1 VEDLSQYLDEFLAD
15 ARDRID
21 SLSNAIL
28 SLEKIVKEGGSED
41 EKKAM
46 IDQIFRDAHTLKG
59 TAATMGFMRLSEV
72 AHKMENL
79 FELVR
84 SGKIEPT
91 PGLIDVLLEFL
102 DAIESMVDSIEES
115 GSEGDLDIEEL
126 FKKAQRFFEG
136 SEPVEKAT
144 PSTQPREHITEEKE
158 EIRQPEGADVKV
170 EKTTSSGEDMG
181 LPKYRIKVYFHKD
194 AQLRGVRAFLI
205 LSDLEELGEIIET
218 KPDRETIEDGKA
230 DVDVLE
236 FLVATN
242 EDPERLKH
250 VVMRH
255 PEVERVEV
263 EEYRPTPGQ
272 ETRAYTVTVYLQKD
286 APLKGVRSYLILQDI
301 QKLGAIQRTIP
312 DTAAIQDGNLTDDHY
327 FKVSMVSGVP
337 PDDIVKTVRRHPDV
351 EDVRVEGGDSSKVKT
366 KETREE
372 LKGPEQQVEKKAE
385 GKPKTHQT
393 AKTPKV
399 KVSKII
405 KVDVSHLDRLM
416 NLVGELVINKGRLE
430 QIAERL
436 GDRELLET
444 LSTLSRLLTELQD
457 DIMEMRLTPVAEV
470 FNKFPRMVR
479 ELARKMGKDVEFI
492 VEGAEIEVDRTILD
506 KLGDV
511 LVHLLRNAVDHGI
524 EPPEERE
531 KLGKPRAGKLEL
543 IAKREKSHVEI
554 IVRDDGRGI
563 DPEKIKRKAIE
574 KGLITPEQATEM
586 SNEEAINLIFLPG
599 FSTKEQ
605 VTDVSGRGVGMDVVK
620 DVVKSLNG
628 TISVKSEV
636 GKGST
641 FVLKLPISMAIIQ
654 ALLIEVQG
662 EVYAV
667 PINNILESIE
677 IKRENLK
684 SIGGKHV
691 IVLRGEIIPVIMLHE
706 LFGLPVPEK
715 DEFPAIVVDLGAQ
728 KVAIGVDELLHKK
741 DIVIKSLG
749 KMLAHV
755 SGFAG
760 ATILGDGSVVPII
773 EINGL
778 LGGGGSGI

>member
-1 VEDLSQYLDEFLAD
+1 MEDLSQYLDEFLAD

-28 SLEKIVKEGGSED
+28 TLEKIVKEGGSEE

-59 TAATMGFMRLSEV
+59 TAATMGFMKLSEV

-79 FELVR
+79 FDLVR
-84 SGKIEPT
+84 SGKVEPT
-91 PGLIDVLLEFL
+91 PDLIDVLLEFL
-102 DAIESMVDSIEES
+102 DVIEGMVDSIEEN
-115 GSEGDLDIEEL
+115 GNEGDFDIEGL
-126 FKKAQRFFEG
+126 FSKAQRFFERI
-136 SEPVEKAT
+136 E
-144 PSTQPREHITEEKE
+144 
-158 EIRQPEGADVKV
+158 
-170 EKTTSSGEDMG
+170 GEDTKKTRSTG
-181 LPKYRIKVYFHKD
+181 SAKEGEEARAPQPGQDRDKKWPVYRVLAKFHKD

-205 LSDLEELGEIIET
+205 LSDLEELGEVLET
-218 KPDRETIEDGKA
+218 KPDRKTIEEGKA

-236 FLVATN
+236 FVVATP
-242 EDPERLKH
+242 EDPERIKT
-250 VVMRH
+250 VVSRH
-255 PEVERVEV
+255 PEIKEVVVESGEIKPP
-263 EEYRPTPGQ
+263 EEG
-272 ETRAYTVTVYLQKD
+272 ENEYTVTVYLQKD
-286 APLKGVRSYLILQDI
+286 APLKGVRSFLI
-301 QKLGAIQRTIP
+301 
-312 DTAAIQDGNLTDDHY
+312 IQDLQKIGTLKKTTPDVDSIQNGELIDGYY
-327 FKVSMVSGVP
+327 FQAVIATNVSP
-337 PDDIVKTVRRHPDV
+337 EDIVKLIQKHPDV
-351 EDVRVEGGDSSKVKT
+351 EGVDVRKGEKPKSDLKETQEAPKGSAGSKKPSKKVK
-366 KETREE
+366 
-372 LKGPEQQVEKKAE
+372 PSVA
-385 GKPKTHQT
+385 
-393 AKTPKV
+393 TPKV
-399 KVSKII
+399 KISKII
-405 KVDVSHLDRLM
+405 KVDVANLDRLM
-416 NLVGELVINKGRLE
+416 NLVGELVITKGRLE

-457 DIMEMRLTPVAEV
+457 EIMEMRLTPVAEV

-479 ELARKMGKDVEFI
+479 ELARKMGKEVEFV
-492 VEGAEIEVDRTILD
+492 VEGADIEVDRTILD

-511 LVHLLRNAVDHGI
+511 LVHLLRNAIDHGI

-531 KLGKPRAGKLEL
+531 KLGKPKAGRLEL
-543 IAKREKSHVEI
+543 IARRERSHVEI

-563 DPEKIKRKAIE
+563 DPEKVKKKAIE
-574 KGLITPEQATEM
+574 RGLITPEQAAEM

-628 TISVKSEV
+628 SVSVHSEI
-636 GKGST
+636 GKGTT
-641 FVLKLPISMAIIQ
+641 FVLKLPVSMAIIQ

-677 IKRENLK
+677 IRRENLK
-684 SIGGKHV
+684 SIGGKEV

-706 LFGLPVPEK
+706 LFNLPVPGKE
-715 DEFPAIVVDLGAQ
+715 EFPALVVDLGAQ

-749 KMLAHV
+749 KMLSHI

-760 ATILGDGSVVPII
+760 ATILGDGSVVLII

-778 LGGGGSGI
+778 LGGGTGGI

>member
-1 VEDLSQYLDEFLAD
+1 MEDLSQYLDEFLAD

-28 SLEKIVKEGGSED
+28 TLEKIVKEGGSEE

-59 TAATMGFMRLSEV
+59 TAATMGFMKLSEV

-79 FELVR
+79 FDLVR
-84 SGKIEPT
+84 GGKIEPT
-91 PGLIDVLLEFL
+91 PDLIDVLLEFL
-102 DAIESMVDSIEES
+102 DVIEGMVDSIEEN
-115 GSEGDLDIEEL
+115 GNEGDFDVGEL
-126 FKKAQRFFEG
+126 FEKAQKFFER
-136 SEPVEKAT
+136 SRPVEKAAS
-144 PSTQPREHITEEKE
+144 STQPKE
-158 EIRQPEGADVKV
+158 PLTG
-170 EKTTSSGEDMG
+170 EKTPEEAGAEAERTAPSGEKG
-181 LPKYRIKVYFHKD
+181 ELPRYRIKVYFHKD

-218 KPDRETIEDGKA
+218 KPGREIIEDGKA

-236 FLVATN
+236 FVVAT
-242 EDPERLKH
+242 EESPERLKH
-250 VVMRH
+250 VVTRH

-263 EEYRPTPGQ
+263 EEYHPAAGQ
-272 ETRAYTVTVYLQKD
+272 ENKTYTVTVYIQKD
-286 APLKGVRSYLILQDI
+286 APLKGVRSYLILQDL
-301 QKLGAIQRTIP
+301 QKLGTVQRTIP
-312 DTAAIQDGNLTDDHY
+312 DTVAIQNGDIIDGHY
-327 FKVSMVSGVP
+327 FKVLMVSNVLP
-337 PDDIVKTVRRHPDV
+337 NDIVKIVRKHPDV
-351 EDVRVEGGDSSKVKT
+351 EDVKVEEGDSIEVET
-366 KETREE
+366 KEETEKSR
-372 LKGPEQQVEKKAE
+372 GPEQQAEKKAE
-385 GKPKTHQT
+385 SKPQKLKTVQ
-393 AKTPKV
+393 TPKV

-416 NLVGELVINKGRLE
+416 NLVGELVITKGRLE

-457 DIMEMRLTPVAEV
+457 EIMEMRLTPVAEV

-479 ELARKMGKDVEFI
+479 ELARKMGKEVEFI
-492 VEGAEIEVDRTILD
+492 VEGADIEVDRTILD

-511 LVHLLRNAVDHGI
+511 LVHLLRNAIDHGI
-524 EPPEERE
+524 ESPDERE
-531 KLGKPRAGKLEL
+531 KLGKPRTGKLEL
-543 IAKREKSHVEI
+543 IAKRERSHVEI

-574 KGLITPEQATEM
+574 KGLITPERAAEM
-586 SNEEAINLIFLPG
+586 SDEEAINLIFLPG

-628 TISVKSEV
+628 TISVQSEV

-641 FVLKLPISMAIIQ
+641 FILKLPVSMAIIQ

-684 SIGGKHV
+684 SIGGKDV

-706 LFGLPVPEK
+706 LFGLPIPEK

-749 KMLAHV
+749 KMLSHI

-760 ATILGDGSVVPII
+760 ATILGDGSVVLII

-778 LGGGGSGI
+778 LGGGRSGI

>member
-1 VEDLSQYLDEFLAD
+1 MEDLSQYLDEFLAD

-28 SLEKIVKEGGSED
+28 TLEKIVKEGGSEE

-59 TAATMGFMRLSEV
+59 TAATMGFMKLSEV

-79 FELVR
+79 FDLVR

-91 PGLIDVLLEFL
+91 PELIDVLLEFL
-102 DAIESMVDSIEES
+102 DIIEAMVDNIEET
-115 GSEGDLDIEEL
+115 GEEGDFDVDSL
-126 FKKAQRFFEG
+126 FEKAQKFFDQAG
-136 SEPVEKAT
+136 AGGGKDEK
-144 PSTQPREHITEEKE
+144 SRKEEEKPE
-158 EIRQPEGADVKV
+158 EGKEEEGPQETEAGTGNRYLV
-170 EKTTSSGEDMG
+170 
-181 LPKYRIKVYFHKD
+181 KVYFQKD
-194 AQLRGVRAFLI
+194 APLRGVRAFLI
-205 LSDLEELGEIIET
+205 LSDLDELGNVIET
-218 KPDRETIEDGKA
+218 NPERKIIEDGKA

-236 FLVATN
+236 FVIETD
-242 EDPERLKH
+242 EDPERIKT
-250 VVMRH
+250 VVSRH
-255 PEVERVEV
+255 PEVEKVEIQ
-263 EEYRPTPGQ
+263 TLGG
-272 ETRAYTVTVYLQKD
+272 ETLASGEGTQSESGEKRYEVIVYLQKD
-286 APLKGVRSYLILQDI
+286 APLKGVRSYLVLQDLQKVGFIEKTEPNEIDI
-301 QKLGAIQRTIP
+301 QNGELLEGYYFRVILRT
-312 DTAAIQDGNLTDDHY
+312 NL
-327 FKVSMVSGVP
+327 KKE
-337 PDDIVKTVRRHPDV
+337 DIVKIITKHPDV
-351 EDVRVEGGDSSKVKT
+351 ENADVREIEGATSQAEAQPK
-366 KETREE
+366 
-372 LKGPEQQVEKKAE
+372 VEKKEKREKAK
-385 GKPKTHQT
+385 KPEKKATKPLV
-393 AKTPKV
+393 KTPKV
-399 KVSKII
+399 KISKII

-416 NLVGELVINKGRLE
+416 NLVGELVITKGRLE

-457 DIMEMRLTPVAEV
+457 EIMEMRLTPVAEV

-479 ELARKMGKDVEFI
+479 ELARKMGKEVEFI
-492 VEGAEIEVDRTILD
+492 IEGADIEVDRTILD

-511 LVHLLRNAVDHGI
+511 LVHLLRNAIDHGI

-531 KLGKPRAGKLEL
+531 KLGKPRTGRLEL
-543 IAKREKSHVEI
+543 IAKRERSHVEI

-563 DPEKIKRKAIE
+563 DPEKIKKKAIE
-574 KGLITPEQATEM
+574 KGLITPEQAAEM
-586 SNEEAINLIFLPG
+586 SDEEAINLIFLPG
-599 FSTKEQ
+599 FSTKDQ

-620 DVVKSLNG
+620 EVVKSLNG
-628 TISVKSEV
+628 SIAVYSEV
-636 GKGST
+636 GKGTT
-641 FVLKLPISMAIIQ
+641 FVLKLPVSMAIIQ
-654 ALLIEVQG
+654 ALLIKVQD

-684 SIGGKHV
+684 SIGGKEV

-706 LFGLPVPEK
+706 LFGLPMPELE
-715 DEFPAIVVDLGAQ
+715 EFPALVVDLGAQ

-749 KMLAHV
+749 KMLSHI

-760 ATILGDGSVVPII
+760 ATILGDGSVVLII

-778 LGGGGSGI
+778 LGGGRGGI

>member
-1 VEDLSQYLDEFLAD
+1 MEDLSQYLDEFLAD

-28 SLEKIVKEGGSED
+28 TLEKIVKEGGSEE

-59 TAATMGFMRLSEV
+59 TAATMGFMTLSKV

-79 FELVR
+79 FDLVR
-84 SGKIEPT
+84 SGKVEPT
-91 PGLIDVLLEFL
+91 PELIDVLLEFL
-102 DAIESMVDSIEES
+102 DVIEGMVNNIEEE
-115 GSEGDLDIEEL
+115 GNEGDFDVEEL
-126 FKKAQRFFEG
+126 FEKAQKFFEG
-136 SEPVEKAT
+136 GT
-144 PSTQPREHITEEKE
+144 GEKE
-158 EIRQPEGADVKV
+158 EKKETPKEE
-170 EKTTSSGEDMG
+170 EKAEAGEKAEEKKEEKK
-181 LPKYRIKVYFHKD
+181 PAEAPVYRLKVYFYKD

-205 LSDLEELGEIIET
+205 LSDLDELGEILDT
-218 KPDRETIEDGKA
+218 KPERKVIEDGKA

-236 FLVATN
+236 FIIAT
-242 EDPERLKH
+242 EESPEKLKE
-250 VVMRH
+250 VVTRH
-255 PEVERVEV
+255 PEVEKAEV
-263 EEYRPTPGQ
+263 EEYSPEPLKVEEG
-272 ETRAYTVTVYLQKD
+272 EKGAESGVGNVYTVTVYLQKD
-286 APLKGVRSYLILQDI
+286 APLKGVRSYLVLQDLE
-301 QKLGAIQRTIP
+301 KLGTVRRTLP
-312 DTAAIQDGNLTDDHY
+312 GVAAIQNGDLIDGYY
-327 FKVSMVSGVP
+327 FKALLETNVSP
-337 PDDIVKTVRRHPDV
+337 EDIEKIVRKHPDV
-351 EDVRVEGGDSSKVKT
+351 ENVK
-366 KETREE
+366 
-372 LKGPEQQVEKKAE
+372 VEKGEAMEAEEKTEKAE
-385 GKPKTHQT
+385 AKAEKKPSKS
-393 AKTPKV
+393 KKPSKGIPTPKV

-405 KVDVSHLDRLM
+405 KVDVAHLDRLM
-416 NLVGELVINKGRLE
+416 NLVGELVITKGRLE

-457 DIMEMRLTPVAEV
+457 EIMEMRLTPVAEV

-479 ELARKMGKDVEFI
+479 ELARKMGKEVEFI
-492 VEGAEIEVDRTILD
+492 VEGADIEVDRTILD

-511 LVHLLRNAVDHGI
+511 LVHLLRNAIDHGI

-531 KLGKPRAGKLEL
+531 AAGKPRAGRLEL
-543 IAKREKSHVEI
+543 IARRERSHVEI

-563 DPEKIKRKAIE
+563 DPNKIKAKAIE
-574 KGLITPEQATEM
+574 KGLITPEQAAEM
-586 SNEEAINLIFLPG
+586 SDEEAINLIFLPG

-628 TISVKSEV
+628 TISVQSEV

-641 FVLKLPISMAIIQ
+641 FILKLPVSMAIIQ
-654 ALLIEVQG
+654 ALLVEVQG
-662 EVYAV
+662 EIYAV

-684 SIGGKHV
+684 SIGGKEV

-706 LFGLPVPEK
+706 LFGLPVEEK
-715 DEFPAIVVDLGAQ
+715 PEFPAIVVDLGAQ

-749 KMLAHV
+749 KMLSHI

-760 ATILGDGSVVPII
+760 ATILGDGSVVLII

-778 LGGGGSGI
+778 LGGGRSGI

>member
-1 VEDLSQYLDEFLAD
+1 MEDLSQYLDEFLAD

-28 SLEKIVKEGGSED
+28 ALEKIVKEGGGEE
-41 EKKAM
+41 EKKAL

-59 TAATMGFMRLSEV
+59 TAATMGFMKLSEV

-79 FELVR
+79 FDLVR

-91 PGLIDVLLEFL
+91 PELIDVLLEFL
-102 DAIESMVDSIEES
+102 DVIEGMVDNIEES
-115 GSEGDLDIEEL
+115 GSEGDFDIDEL
-126 FKKAQRFFEG
+126 FKKTQKFFEEAG
-136 SEPVEKAT
+136 QVETAP
-144 PSTQPREHITEEKE
+144 PSPQPGKVEEKE
-158 EIRQPEGADVKV
+158 EK
-170 EKTTSSGEDMG
+170 GEEVSREAEIKETEAI
-181 LPKYRIKVYFHKD
+181 KYRIRVYFHKD

-218 KPDRETIEDGKA
+218 RPSREIIEDGKA

-236 FLVATN
+236 FLIAT
-242 EDPERLKH
+242 EESPEKIKN
-250 VVMRH
+250 VIIRH
-255 PEVERVEV
+255 PEVERVEI
-263 EEYRPTPGQ
+263 EEYRPPAKQ
-272 ETRAYTVTVYLQKD
+272 EGKTYTVTVYLQKD
-286 APLKGVRSYLILQDI
+286 APLKGVRSYLILQDL
-301 QKLGAIQRTIP
+301 QKLGNITKTMPDVMAIQNGNI
-312 DTAAIQDGNLTDDHY
+312 IDGYY
-327 FKVSMVSGVP
+327 FKVLIASSASP
-337 PDDIVKTVRRHPDV
+337 EDIINIVRKHPDV
-351 EDVRVEGGDSSKVKT
+351 EDVKVEEGDHIEP
-366 KETREE
+366 ETAE
-372 LKGPEQQVEKKAE
+372 GE
-385 GKPKTHQT
+385 GKPSGSKQKTEGK
-393 AKTPKV
+393 AKDKPKKPKPVPTPKI
-399 KVSKII
+399 KVSRII

-430 QIAERL
+430 QITERL

-457 DIMEMRLTPVAEV
+457 EIMEMRLTPVAEV

-479 ELARKMGKDVEFI
+479 ELARKMGKEVEFI
-492 VEGAEIEVDRTILD
+492 IEGADIEVDRTILD

-511 LVHLLRNAVDHGI
+511 LVHLLRNAIDHGI

-531 KLGKPRAGKLEL
+531 KLGKPRAGRLEL
-543 IAKREKSHVEI
+543 IARRERSHVEI

-574 KGLITPEQATEM
+574 KGIITPEQAAEM
-586 SNEEAINLIFLPG
+586 SDEEAINLIFVPG
-599 FSTKEQ
+599 FSTKDE
-605 VTDVSGRGVGMDVVK
+605 VTDVSGRGVGMDVVR

-628 TISVKSEV
+628 TISVQSEV
-636 GKGST
+636 GKGTT
-641 FVLKLPISMAIIQ
+641 FILKLPVSMAIIQ

-684 SIGGKHV
+684 SIGGKDV

-706 LFGLPVPEK
+706 LFGLPIVEK
-715 DEFPAIVVDLGAQ
+715 DEFPAIVVDLGSQ
-728 KVAIGVDELLHKK
+728 KVAIGVDQLLHKK

-749 KMLAHV
+749 KML
-755 SGFAG
+755 SNINGFAG
-760 ATILGDGSVVPII
+760 ATILGDGSVVLII

-778 LGGGGSGI
+778 LGGGTSGI